1 MKTLRKGSNGP
12 MVEFLQNIL
21 QKLSFYNGKID
32 GIFGNTTKMSVI
44 QFQQQYGLLPDRYS
58 RNKYLVK
65 A

>member
-32 GIFGNTTKMSVI
+32 GVFGNTTKMSVI
-44 QFQQQYGLLPDRYS
+44 QFQQQYGLIPDRYS
-58 RNKYLVK
+58 WNQHLVK
-65 A
+65 T